1 MTMREGVA
9 GTMALARAEPDWEE
23 RLPMDAGAVFA
34 SFQAVALSLPAI
46 VLAAEAARRA
56 LVALPEAGEAVAA
69 SSPVFVVVGS
79 VVGALASWAASLFL
93 LTRLASRSGK
103 GWRVSP
109 LIVAYNWSRLIAN
122 LILGVI
128 AAAAILLSAWPIMA
142 FAGLVKM
149 ILVLW
154 FDLMVVRGSLALT
167 TGQAAGAVA
176 MVLLARG
183 AAILLCDVL
192 FRAGAGVFQV

>member
-1 MTMREGVA
+1 MSMTEGIA

-23 RLPMDAGAVFA
+23 RLPMDADAVFA
-34 SFQAVALSLPAI
+34 SFQAAALSLPAI
-46 VLAAEAARRA
+46 ILSAEAARRA
-56 LVALPEAGEAVAA
+56 LVALPEAGDAVAA
-69 SSPVFVVVGS
+69 SSPFFVVTGS

-93 LTRLASRSGK
+93 LTRLAARSGK

-109 LIVAYNWSRLIAN
+109 LIVAYNWSRLVTN

-128 AAAAILLSAWPIMA
+128 AAAAILLSAWPVMA
-142 FAGLVKM
+142 FAGLVKV

-167 TGQAAGAVA
+167 TGQAVGAIA
-176 MVLLARG
+176 MVVLARG

-192 FRAGAGVFQV
+192 FRLGAGVFQV